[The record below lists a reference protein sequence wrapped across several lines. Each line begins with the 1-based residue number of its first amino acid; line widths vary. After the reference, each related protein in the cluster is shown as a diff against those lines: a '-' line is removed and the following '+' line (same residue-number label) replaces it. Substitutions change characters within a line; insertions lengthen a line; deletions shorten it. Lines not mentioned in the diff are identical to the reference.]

1 MIDLR
6 TTIEELPGIGPKTAV
21 RLAKLG
27 IESVEDLLFHLPYRY
42 EDRTRITPIAA
53 LQPGQTAVIQGR
65 IEETRFK
72 PGRGQ
77 SLTCTLVDQSGQ
89 LQLTFFHYLHSL
101 TSRLTRGT
109 LVRCYGEPRWSQ
121 FGVSIIHP
129 EFWVLTEDEAEAP
142 ALEQTLTG
150 IYATT
155 EGLKQSTLVK
165 AVAFV
170 LQAIKTGELVLEDSL
185 PALDPREQHCSFS
198 QQLIFLHQPPK
209 SANKSQLDAGSH
221 PYQKALAFEE
231 LLAHRLSVL
240 TGRLQTEQLTAPVM
254 TIASDH
260 KQQLQATLPFTLTS
274 AQQRVIAEI
283 EQDLVRRSPM
293 LRLVQGDVGSGKTL
307 VAALVALTV
316 MGSGYQVALM
326 APTELLSEQ
335 HYKNFTQW
343 LDGLP
348 FRTTLLSAK
357 TRGKDKKRQLE
368 AIDAGEIELIIGTH
382 ALFQDAVGM
391 ERLGLVIIDE
401 QHRFGVEQ
409 RLALMNKGK
418 ERGSCPHQL
427 VMTATP
433 IPRTLAMT
441 FYADLDSSVIDELPP
456 GRSPVITSAVPQER
470 REQVLQRIRQKCSES
485 RQVYWVCPMIDE
497 SESIVAQ
504 SATETAEW
512 LAAELPEYR
521 VGLIHGR
528 MKGEQKEQV
537 MSEFAAAD
545 VDILV
550 ATTVIE
556 VGVDVPNASIMI
568 IENAERMGLAQLHQL
583 RGRVGRGQQQSY
595 CLLLFKSSL
604 SAIAKER
611 LNVMRM
617 SNDGFEVAQK
627 DLELRGPGEFLGKRQ
642 AGEANFRCASATDVE
657 QFAEKLEQVSEQMLQ
672 DYPERIPNLL
682 ARWLGKKSQY
692 VDA

>member
-1 MIDLR
+1 MIDLE
-6 TTIEELPGIGPKTAV
+6 TSVEKLPGIGPKTVV
-21 RLAKLG
+21 RLARLG
-27 IESVEDLLFHLPYRY
+27 IKSVENLLFHLPYRY
-42 EDRTRITPIAA
+42 EDRTRITPISA

-89 LQLTFFHYLHSL
+89 VQLTFFHYLHNL
-101 TSRLTRGT
+101 TSKFTRGT
-109 LVRCYGEPRWSQ
+109 LVRCYGEPKWSQ

-129 EFWVLTEDEAEAP
+129 EFWILTENEAEAP
-142 ALEQTLTG
+142 ALAPTLTG

-165 AVAFV
+165 AIAF
-170 LQAIKTGELVLEDSL
+170 LLKAMQSGELALEDSL
-185 PALDPREQHCSFS
+185 PIGDGSGESTSFS
-198 QQLIFLHQPPK
+198 QRLIFLHQPAK
-209 SANKSQLDAGSH
+209 SADRSLLDQGNH
-221 PYQKALAFEE
+221 PFQKALAFEE

-240 TGRLQTEQLTAPVM
+240 KGRLQLEQLTAPAM
-254 TIASDH
+254 TVANNE
-260 KQQLQATLPFTLTS
+260 KQQLLATLPFKPTA
-274 AQQRVIAEI
+274 AQLRVIAEI
-283 EQDLVRRSPM
+283 ERDLVRRSPM

-307 VAALVALTV
+307 VAALAALTV
-316 MGSGYQVALM
+316 MSSGYQVALM
-326 APTELLSEQ
+326 APTELLAEQ
-335 HYKNFTQW
+335 HYKNFQQW

-348 FRTTLLSAK
+348 FRTALLSAK

-368 AIDAGEIELIIGTH
+368 AIDAGEVELIIGTH
-382 ALFQDAVGM
+382 ALFQEAVAM

-470 REQVLQRIRQKCSES
+470 RDEVLQRIRQKCSES

-512 LAAELPEYR
+512 LAAALFEYR

-528 MKGEQKEQV
+528 MKAEQKEQV
-537 MSEFAAAD
+537 MSEFAAANI
-545 VDILV
+545 DILV

-556 VGVDVPNASIMI
+556 VGVDIPNASIMI

-611 LNVMRM
+611 LNVMRIT
-617 SNDGFEVAQK
+617 NDGFEVAQK

-642 AGEANFRCASATDVE
+642 AGEAAFRCASAGDVE
-657 QFAEKLEQVSEQMLQ
+657 QFSDKLEQLSDVMLRE
-672 DYPERIPNLL
+672 YPEQIPGLI
-682 ARWLGKKSQY
+682 ARWLGEKSQY